1 MLSHLRAPPA
11 QQVSKQAAVPK
22 LSARTNRKHQ
32 SLQETHL
39 CCLHLPRGC
48 QCQLAGAGGS
58 AVPQLPDAKGEPGG
72 PTLPSPSSLAASRAC
87 KSGSGGHSSDPRADG
102 MVRGCARGTG
112 RQPQQSSSVE
122 RRSCLCRLT
131 ACTSVGNSE
140 RKMSLNG
147 IKRALLKI
155 NK

>member
-1 MLSHLRAPPA
+1 MLSHQRASPA

-22 LSARTNRKHQ
+22 LSAGTNRKHQ

-48 QCQLAGAGGS
+48 WCQLAGAGGS
-58 AVPQLPDAKGEPGG
+58 AVPQLPDGKGGPGG
-72 PTLPSPSSLAASRAC
+72 PTLPSPSSSAASRAC
-87 KSGSGGHSSDPRADG
+87 KSGSAGHSSDPRADG
-102 MVRGCARGTG
+102 MVRGCAGGTG
-112 RQPQQSSSVE
+112 REPQQSLPVK

-131 ACTSVGNSE
+131 ACTSAGSLE
-140 RKMSLNG
+140 RKMNLNG